1 MERSLQQEEIDALMG
16 NARAKSVAGQPD
28 PALRVQPY
36 NYSRAGQI
44 SSEQLKAIS
53 LLNDLFARN
62 LTHNLSAWLRSE
74 CKVQLVSAEQIPY
87 NEFMLRVPELAFIG
101 SVRLDPLGALSV
113 LQMELAPIPSMIDS
127 LLGGGGAPGEVRELT
142 AIEETIVTHVVE
154 VICRELSAAWQT
166 VGLSFHFESRQ
177 MQTQMAR
184 LMPVTERTLCLSF
197 EVRLPEASGL
207 LNFAFPAVVSNTV
220 LRRLTG
226 EWKRQSRHS
235 EEAAGRMRARLMTVP
250 VGVALQLPR
259 ARVGLSEVESM
270 NRGEILALPLAA
282 TVRPRLQIAGIPVFT
297 AAPVRAGEHR
307 GAQVVAL
314 VERMEA

>member
-16 NARAKSVAGQPD
+16 SARARSVAGQPE
-28 PALRVQPY
+28 PGLRVQPY
-36 NYSRAGQI
+36 SYSRAGQI

-101 SVRLDPLGALSV
+101 SVRLDPLGAVSV

-142 AIEETIVTHVVE
+142 AIEETIVVHVVE

-197 EVRLPEASGL
+197 EVRLPQASGL

-226 EWKRQSRHS
+226 EWKRQSRHAV
-235 EEAAGRMRARLMTVP
+235 EATERMRARLMNVK
-250 VGVALQLPR
+250 VGAALQLPK
-259 ARVGLSEVESM
+259 ARVPMAEVESLASG
-270 NRGEILALPLAA
+270 RILTLPVAA
-282 TVRPRLQIAGIPVFT
+282 SVRPRLQVGGVPVFW

-307 GAQVVAL
+307 GAHVLAL
-314 VERMEA
+314 KERTEA

>member
-16 NARAKSVAGQPD
+16 HARVSSVAGKLD
-28 PALRVQPY
+28 PSLRVQPY

-87 NEFMLRVPELAFIG
+87 NEFMLRVPELAYIG

-127 LLGGGGAPGEVRELT
+127 LLGGAGLPGEVRELT
-142 AIEETIVTHVVE
+142 AIEETIVGQVVE
-154 VICRELSAAWQT
+154 VMCRELSTAWQS
-166 VGLSFHFESRQ
+166 VGLRFHFESRQ

-197 EVRLPEASGL
+197 ELRLPETSGL
-207 LNFAFPAVVSNTV
+207 LNLAFPAVVSNTV

-235 EEAAGRMRARLMTVP
+235 SDSAERMRARMMTVP
-250 VGVALQLPR
+250 VGAALQLPKV
-259 ARVGLSEVESM
+259 RVSMAEVE
-270 NRGEILALPLAA
+270 NLVEGEILALPMAA
-282 TVRPRLQIAGIPVFT
+282 SVRPRWQVAGAPVFV

-307 GAQVVAL
+307 AAHLLAL
-314 VERMEA
+314 AERTEG

>member
-1 MERSLQQEEIDALMG
+1 MERNLQQEEIDALMG
-16 NARAKSVAGQPD
+16 NARARSVAGQPD
-28 PALRVQPY
+28 PSLRVQPY

-101 SVRLDPLGALSV
+101 SVRLDPLGALAV
-113 LQMELAPIPSMIDS
+113 LQMELAPMPSMIDS
-127 LLGGGGAPGEVRELT
+127 LLGGAGAPGEVRELT
-142 AIEETIVTHVVE
+142 AIEETIMAHVVE
-154 VICRELSAAWQT
+154 VICRELSTAWQT

-197 EVRLPEASGL
+197 ELRLPQSSGL
-207 LNFAFPAVVSNTV
+207 LNFAFPAVVSNMV

-235 EEAAGRMRARLMTVP
+235 SDSAERMRARMMGVP
-250 VGVALQLPR
+250 VGAALQLPR
-259 ARVGLSEVESM
+259 VRLTMAEVEGLEV
-270 NRGEILALPLAA
+270 GEIVALPMAA
-282 TVRPRLQIAGIPVFT
+282 SVRPRLQVGGAEVFV
-297 AAPVRAGEHR
+297 ASPVRAGEHR
-307 GAQVVAL
+307 GAHVLAL
-314 VERMEA
+314 TERTES

>member
-1 MERSLQQEEIDALMG
+1 MERKLQQEEIDALMG
-16 NARAKSVAGQPD
+16 SARAQSVAGKPD

-44 SSEQLKAIS
+44 GSEQLRAIS

-62 LTHNLSAWLRSE
+62 LTHNLGAWLHSE

-87 NEFMLRVPELAFIG
+87 NEFMLRVPELAYIG
-101 SVRLDPLGALSV
+101 SIRLDPLGAVSV
-113 LQMELAPIPSMIDS
+113 LQLELGPIPSMIDS
-127 LLGGGGAPGEVRELT
+127 LLGGSGGSGQVRELT
-142 AIEETIVTHVVE
+142 AIEEAIVAHVVE
-154 VICRELSAAWQT
+154 IICRELSTAWQP
-166 VGLSFHFESRQ
+166 VELSFHFESRQ

-197 EVRLPEASGL
+197 ELRLPQSSGL

-235 EEAAGRMRARLMTVP
+235 SEASERMRGRLLSVP
-250 VGVALQLPR
+250 VGTALQMPKS
-259 ARVGLSEVESM
+259 RVGMGAIERLEPGAV
-270 NRGEILALPLAA
+270 LTLP
-282 TVRPRLQIAGIPVFT
+282 IPVSTHPQLQVSGVPVFQ
-297 AAPVRAGEHR
+297 ASPVRSGEHR
-307 GAQVVAL
+307 AAHLLAL
-314 VERMEA
+314 SERREG

>member
-1 MERSLQQEEIDALMG
+1 MERSLRQEEIDALMG
-16 NARAKSVAGQPD
+16 SARARSVAGHPD

-36 NYSRAGQI
+36 HYSRAGQI
-44 SSEQLKAIS
+44 SSEQLRAIS

-62 LTHNLSAWLRSE
+62 LTHNLGAWLRSE

-87 NEFMLRVPELAFIG
+87 NEFMMRVPELAFIG

-127 LLGGGGAPGEVRELT
+127 LLGGAGLPGEVRELT
-142 AIEETIVTHVVE
+142 AIEEAIVGHVVE
-154 VICRELSAAWQT
+154 IICRELSAAWQA

-197 EVRLPEASGL
+197 ELRLPQTSGL
-207 LNFAFPAVVSNTV
+207 LNFAFPAVVSNTI

-235 EEAAGRMRARLMTVP
+235 SDAAERMRARLMTAP
-250 VGVALQLPR
+250 IGAALQLPKVR
-259 ARVGLSEVESM
+259 IGMAAVERLE
-270 NRGEILALPLAA
+270 RGEILTLPMAA
-282 TVRPRLQIAGIPVFT
+282 STRPRLQVAGVSVFT

-307 GAQVVAL
+307 AAHLLAL
-314 VERMEA
+314 EERTEA

>member
-16 NARAKSVAGQPD
+16 GARARSVAGQPD

-44 SSEQLKAIS
+44 SSEQLRAIS

-62 LTHNLSAWLRSE
+62 LTHNLGAWLRSE

-87 NEFMLRVPELAFIG
+87 NEFMLRVPELVFIG
-101 SVRLDPLGALSV
+101 SVRLEPLGAIAV
-113 LQMELAPIPSMIDS
+113 LQMELAPVPSMIDS
-127 LLGGGGAPGEVRELT
+127 LLGGAGLHGDVRELT
-142 AIEETIVTHVVE
+142 AIEETIVTHVLE
-154 VICRELSAAWQT
+154 IICRELSMAWQA

-197 EVRLPEASGL
+197 EMRLPEASGL
-207 LNFAFPAVVSNTV
+207 LNFAFPAVVSNTI

-235 EEAAGRMRARLMTVP
+235 SEAAERMRAKLMTVP
-250 VGVALQLPR
+250 VGAALQLPKV
-259 ARVGLSEVESM
+259 RVGMAAIESLEP
-270 NRGEILALPLAA
+270 GGILALPMAA
-282 TVRPRLQIAGIPVFT
+282 TKRPRLQVSGVPVFT
-297 AAPVRAGEHR
+297 AAPVRSGEHR
-307 GAQVVAL
+307 AAHLLALEERQGA
-314 VERMEA
+314 

>member
-1 MERSLQQEEIDALMG
+1 MEKSLEQEEIDALMG
-16 NARAKSVAGQPD
+16 NARARSVAGQLD
-28 PALRVQPY
+28 PGLRVQPY

-87 NEFMLRVPELAFIG
+87 NEFMLRVPELVFVG
-101 SVRLDPLGALSV
+101 SVRLEPLGALAV
-113 LQMELAPIPSMIDS
+113 LQMELGPIPSMIDS
-127 LLGGGGAPGEVRELT
+127 LLGGVGLAGEVRELT
-142 AIEETIVTHVVE
+142 AIEETIVTHVVDI
-154 VICRELSAAWQT
+154 ICRELSAAWQT

-177 MQTQMAR
+177 MQTQLAR

-197 EVRLPEASGL
+197 EIRLPHTSGL
-207 LNFAFPAVVSNTV
+207 LNFAFPAVVSNTI

-235 EEAAGRMRARLMTVP
+235 QDLAERMRSRIMSVP
-250 VGVALQLPR
+250 VGAALQLPK
-259 ARVGLSEVESM
+259 ARVSLADVESLAV
-270 NRGEILALPLAA
+270 GEILALPLAA
-282 TVRPRLQIAGIPVFT
+282 TVRPRVQVCGVPVFT
-297 AAPVRAGEHR
+297 ALPVRAGEHR
-307 GAQVVAL
+307 AAQTLAL
-314 VERMEA
+314 AERTEA

>member
-1 MERSLQQEEIDALMG
+1 MERNLQQEEIDTLMG
-16 NARAKSVAGQPD
+16 HARARSVAGQPD

-36 NYSRAGQI
+36 SYSRAGQI
-44 SSEQLKAIS
+44 SGEQLKAIS

-62 LTHNLSAWLRSE
+62 LTHNLGAWLRSE

-87 NEFMLRVPELAFIG
+87 NDFILRVPELAFVG

-127 LLGGGGAPGEVRELT
+127 LLGGAGLPGTVRELT
-142 AIEETIVTHVVE
+142 AIEEAIVAHVVE
-154 VICRELSAAWQT
+154 IICRELSAAWQP

-197 EVRLPEASGL
+197 ELQLPKASGL

-235 EEAAGRMRARLMTVP
+235 SDAAGRMRARLMTVP
-250 VGVALQLPR
+250 VGAALQLPKMR
-259 ARVGLSEVESM
+259 IDMAEVESLEP
-270 NRGEILALPLAA
+270 GALLELPMAA
-282 TVRPRLQIAGIPVFT
+282 STRPRVQVAGVPVFE

-307 GAQVVAL
+307 AAHMLAL
-314 VERMEA
+314 VERTEV